1 MSPTWTSSCRMR
13 TWSRCGAGPSAR
25 AFAPEAIYRRF
36 RYNQEHTYPH
46 RIEIPPTGKLKLANL
61 WRGLTTLAKLMVKVG
76 MLSDYRDVFW
86 RMAKPALKSGDIE
99 TVIHVSLVVAPH
111 DFVCSRGRGGIPE
124 RFVLFPEAGA
134 DGVKGIQRQV

>member
-1 MSPTWTSSCRMR
+1 MDFKLPYEDVVAMWRR
-13 TWSRCGAGPSAR
+13 TFSA

-61 WRGLTTLAKLMVKVG
+61 RRGLTTLAKLIVKVG
-76 MLSDYRDVFW
+76 LLSDYRDVFW

-99 TVIHVSLVVAPH
+99 TVIHVSLVSHHMISFA
-111 DFVCSRGRGGIPE
+111 RE
-124 RFVLFPEAGA
+124 AEAGYQSA
-134 DGVKGIQRQV
+134 SFYSPKLEQTS